1 MTHIA
6 GGYVGVRQYDG
17 AFTNSQLDERP
28 LRLTYVP
35 LDPLERGDIADCF
48 GTGPVCHSS
57 ARRIGRMTT
66 LVPTWLSCSDSR
78 DMDDAVDAS
87 GNSMYLRTPGKS
99 TLPVNAVGWTSAK
112 STLCTQ
118 PGWSRFPTRSKL
130 RVDSCKNAQAT
141 PALNVKR
148 NLLPDRMQLI
158 TSPLRCWINRA
169 IAASALCGAEG
180 GMTMTPTGISG
191 AAAARAADA
200 MLQTLGGTE
209 VSLLFP
215 AAGMPGDTVAGL
227 GLVDPGVDQA
237 VISPVIVVELTTEN
251 NGPRRRIELLAGQAA
266 MAQQVSQRN
275 VASAEVLFETALGLV
290 YCGEMF
296 HIEGFVV
303 ERIAGVA
310 YLYRVAAM
318 S

>member
-1 MTHIA
+1 
-6 GGYVGVRQYDG
+6 
-17 AFTNSQLDERP
+17 
-28 LRLTYVP
+28 
-35 LDPLERGDIADCF
+35 
-48 GTGPVCHSS
+48 
-57 ARRIGRMTT
+57 
-66 LVPTWLSCSDSR
+66 
-78 DMDDAVDAS
+78 
-87 GNSMYLRTPGKS
+87 
-99 TLPVNAVGWTSAK
+99 
-112 STLCTQ
+112 
-118 PGWSRFPTRSKL
+118 
-130 RVDSCKNAQAT
+130 
-141 PALNVKR
+141 
-148 NLLPDRMQLI
+148 
-158 TSPLRCWINRA
+158 
-169 IAASALCGAEG
+169 
-180 GMTMTPTGISG
+180 MTPTGISG

>member
-1 MTHIA
+1 
-6 GGYVGVRQYDG
+6 
-17 AFTNSQLDERP
+17 
-28 LRLTYVP
+28 
-35 LDPLERGDIADCF
+35 
-48 GTGPVCHSS
+48 
-57 ARRIGRMTT
+57 
-66 LVPTWLSCSDSR
+66 
-78 DMDDAVDAS
+78 
-87 GNSMYLRTPGKS
+87 
-99 TLPVNAVGWTSAK
+99 
-112 STLCTQ
+112 
-118 PGWSRFPTRSKL
+118 
-130 RVDSCKNAQAT
+130 
-141 PALNVKR
+141 
-148 NLLPDRMQLI
+148 
-158 TSPLRCWINRA
+158 
-169 IAASALCGAEG
+169 
-180 GMTMTPTGISG
+180 MTMTPTGISG

-251 NGPRRRIELLAGQAA
+251 NGPRRRIELLAGQAV